1 MTLSSWTWIST
12 YTHWSPTGSEKQKK
26 YISSVSKEESP
37 LQNNNN
43 NNKQKNFNQTTLYNE
58 NVASFFFFF
67 SMKHSA
73 CFLPVVRLCVSNA
86 RFSESGFP
94 LTRSLLMDFQ
104 LYRTLHDKQ
113 IMTLLLCGP
122 SPSTVHCALCWSL
135 RRLKTCKA
143 RVSVTEVFPLF
154 FDDYLCL
161 EDL

>member
-58 NVASFFFFF
+58 NVASFFFF
-67 SMKHSA
+67 SVKHSA

-161 EDL
+161 KDL

>member
-1 MTLSSWTWIST
+1 MNLNLNVHSLIPKLGPKNKRST
-12 YTHWSPTGSEKQKK
+12 SVQSPNRNHPSKTTITTTNKKTTTKQHYTKRT
-26 YISSVSKEESP
+26 SP
-37 LQNNNN
+37 L
-43 NNKQKNFNQTTLYNE
+43 
-58 NVASFFFFF
+58 FFFF

-73 CFLPVVRLCVSNA
+73 CFLPVVRLCVRMA
-86 RFSESGFP
+86 RFSDSGFP
-94 LTRSLLMDFQ
+94 LTRSLTMDFQ
-104 LYRTLHDKQ
+104 LYRTRRDKQ

-122 SPSTVHCALCWSL
+122 SPSTVHCALCCSL

>member
-67 SMKHSA
+67 QW
-73 CFLPVVRLCVSNA
+73 N
-86 RFSESGFP
+86 
-94 LTRSLLMDFQ
+94 
-104 LYRTLHDKQ
+104 
-113 IMTLLLCGP
+113 TLLASYL
-122 SPSTVHCALCWSL
+122 SFVYVLVMQDL
-135 RRLKTCKA
+135 A
-143 RVSVTEVFPLF
+143 RVDFPWRGHF
-154 FDDYLCL
+154 
-161 EDL
+161 

>member
-1 MTLSSWTWIST
+1 MNL
-12 YTHWSPTGSEKQKK
+12 
-26 YISSVSKEESP
+26 
-37 LQNNNN
+37 
-43 NNKQKNFNQTTLYNE
+43 NFNVHPLIPKLGPKNKRSTSVQSPKRNHPSKTTITTTNKKTSTKQHYTMRT
-58 NVASFFFFF
+58 SPRFFFF

-122 SPSTVHCALCWSL
+122 SPSTVHCALC
-135 RRLKTCKA
+135 
-143 RVSVTEVFPLF
+143 
-154 FDDYLCL
+154 
-161 EDL
+161 